1 MLSAGVLIKAMNLE
15 GYTKNEGLV
24 HEKRAYPPRAEIV
37 PFLRWDTEPRAQTL
51 SKSVRDEGVKRGYT
65 HFNASKQEVSLLR
78 GLGKTAQVLTLATV
92 ELLAS
97 ATTVVAGGIVA
108 ASGLHFPF
116 AVYTLLSLGA
126 PIPAGVIFT
135 ITLSVVGVGLIILG
149 MKRIAAATRRVRSL
163 F

>member
-1 MLSAGVLIKAMNLE
+1 MNLE

-24 HEKRAYPPRAEIV
+24 HAERTYTPRVEAV
-37 PFLRWDTEPRAQTL
+37 PLLRWDTEPRVQTL
-51 SKSVRDEGVKRGYT
+51 SRSVSDEGVKRGYT

-97 ATTVVAGGIVA
+97 ATSVVAGGVIA
-108 ASGLHFPF
+108 AGGLHFPF
-116 AVYTLLSLGA
+116 SVYTLIAMGESI
-126 PIPAGVIFT
+126 PIGVIFP
-135 ITLSVVGVGLIILG
+135 ITLSVVGIGLIVLG
-149 MKRIAAATRRVRSL
+149 MKRIGVATKRVRSL